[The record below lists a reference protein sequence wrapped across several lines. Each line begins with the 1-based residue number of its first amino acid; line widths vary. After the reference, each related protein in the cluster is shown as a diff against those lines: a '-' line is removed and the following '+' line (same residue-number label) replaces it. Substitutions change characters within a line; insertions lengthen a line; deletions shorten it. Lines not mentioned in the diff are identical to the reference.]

1 MNFYQTYTKKKMD
14 NITLVVPSH
23 NNLRHLKNMYESIK
37 KHAPQSEVIL
47 LDDGSNDG
55 TWEWILE
62 LAESHQHREVKAY
75 QSEKRVGHTI
85 LYDKGIEMA
94 TNDIV
99 GILHADMIIGPN
111 YVENL
116 LKHLKPGKVVCAT
129 RIEPPLHPEG
139 REKIIKDFG
148 LDFDTLDIDSFEK
161 YCLDIQHEYEDKTT
175 NGMFAPWILYK
186 KDFEAIGG
194 HDPIFAPFPYEDSD
208 LFQRWILND
217 YELIQSRDSLVYHL
231 TCRGHRWTDEIKKDS
246 DDFKVFE
253 KRARKNYLRKWG
265 SWVKN
270 DAYQHPIISPVYHK
284 TLVIDG
290 TTTLNHIEFL
300 EPFFNKILI
309 NEKNKNVVWEFL
321 QSENLLNCVE
331 PKVECNLDFKF
342 NYYDD
347 NDAFLFD
354 DTSVVVFLD
363 TQKITNDDVNVI
375 TNLNDI
381 VKETN
386 DIGEFEIGN
395 LKVHIKDLKEYQNE
409 LIFSLSNI
417 NK

>member
-1 MNFYQTYTKKKMD
+1 MKK
-14 NITLVVPSH
+14 ISLIIPSH
-23 NNLRHLKNMYESIK
+23 NNLRHLKNVYESII

-47 LDDGSNDG
+47 LDDGSTDG
-55 TWEWILE
+55 TWEWISE
-62 LAESHQHREVKAY
+62 LAELHQHREVKVY
-75 QSEKRVGHTI
+75 QSNKRVGHTI
-85 LYDKGIEMA
+85 LYDVGIKMA

-116 LKHLKPGKVVCAT
+116 VKHLKPRTVVCAT

-148 LDFDTLDIDSFEK
+148 MDFDTLNIDAFENH
-161 YCLDIQHEYEDKTT
+161 CGQIQQEQKDVTT
-175 NGMFAPWILYK
+175 KGMFAPWLLYK
-186 KDFEAIGG
+186 KDFEEIGG

-208 LFQRWILND
+208 LFQRWILNG

-231 TCRGHRWTDEIKKDS
+231 TCRGHRWTDGIQKDS

-284 TLVIDG
+284 TLVLRGMI
-290 TTTLNHIEFL
+290 TLNLIDLF
-300 EPFFNKILI
+300 EPFFNKIFI
-309 NEKNKNVVWEFL
+309 HEKLKGIVNEFL
-321 QSENLLNCVE
+321 ESANKLNAIE
-331 PKVECNLDFKF
+331 PSIKCEINDKF
-342 NYYDD
+342 NYYGDEEVMLL
-347 NDAFLFD
+347 NSTNVA
-354 DTSVVVFLD
+354 VFID
-363 TQKITNDDVNVI
+363 CDRINNDDVNVI

-381 VKETN
+381 VKDTN
-386 DIGEFEIGN
+386 DIGQFEIGN
-395 LKVHIKDLKEYQNE
+395 LKIQINNLTEYQDG
-409 LIFSLSNI
+409 LIFSLGI
-417 NK
+417 LNK

>member
-1 MNFYQTYTKKKMD
+1 MKK
-14 NITLVVPSH
+14 ISLIVPSH
-23 NNLRHLKNMYESIK
+23 NNLRHLKNLYTSVK

-55 TWEWILE
+55 TWEWMQEIT
-62 LAESHQHREVKAY
+62 ESHQHREVKVY
-75 QSEKRVGHTI
+75 RSNERVGHTV
-85 LYDKGIEMA
+85 LYDKGIKMA

-116 LKHLKPGKVVCAT
+116 VKHLKPRTVVCAT

-148 LDFDTLDIDSFEK
+148 MDFDTLDIHAFET
-161 YCLDIQHEYEDKTT
+161 YCGQIQEEQKDNTT

-186 KDFEAIGG
+186 KDFEEIGG
-194 HDPIFAPFPYEDSD
+194 HDTIFAPFPYEDSD
-208 LFQRWILND
+208 LFQRWILNG
-217 YELIQSRDSLVYHL
+217 YELIQSRDAFVYHL
-231 TCRGHRWTDEIKKDS
+231 TCRGHRWTDEIRKDS
-246 DDFKVFE
+246 DDFKLFE

-270 DAYQHPIISPVYHK
+270 DVYQHPIISSVYHK
-284 TLVIDG
+284 TLVLSG
-290 TTTLNHIEFL
+290 TVTLNLIEFFEPFFDKVILHEKFKDIIYEFL
-300 EPFFNKILI
+300 EAENK
-309 NEKNKNVVWEFL
+309 
-321 QSENLLNCVE
+321 LNAIDPPIKCE
-331 PKVECNLDFKF
+331 LNNKF

-347 NDAFLFD
+347 SDEPIL
-354 DTSVVVFLD
+354 LD
-363 TQKITNDDVNVI
+363 YNNVSIFIDCDGITNDDVNVI

-381 VKETN
+381 VKDTN

-395 LKVHIKDLKEYQNE
+395 LKIHIHNLTEKQNK
-409 LIFSLSNI
+409 LIIIGN
-417 NK
+417 